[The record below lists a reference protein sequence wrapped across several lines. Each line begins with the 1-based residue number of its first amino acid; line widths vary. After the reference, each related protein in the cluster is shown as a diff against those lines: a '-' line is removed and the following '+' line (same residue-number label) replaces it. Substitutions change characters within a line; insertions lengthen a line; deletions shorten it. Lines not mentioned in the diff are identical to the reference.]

1 MEEKKDTTDHTTNH
15 EHKNSGI
22 SILTVIGL
30 SFVVIGSAFLLKKY
44 LKRPESW
51 SSWASKWVSGE

>member
-1 MEEKKDTTDHTTNH
+1 MYSKQKRRR
-15 EHKNSGI
+15 I
-22 SILTVIGL
+22 L

>member
-1 MEEKKDTTDHTTNH
+1 MESKKDRRDDTTKH
-15 EHKNSGI
+15 EHKNSRI

-51 SSWASKWVSGE
+51 SSWTNKWLSRE